1 MCGSTE
7 FKFHGR
13 PFANCSGK
21 EASAAGKAFA
31 GKVLSGMLAAGY
43 ELIIST
49 ELSFWQDHSTWFF
62 HKPPPPPPPS
72 RMKVAMAVA
81 EPSPVPP
88 DFACITL
95 RPYDRMYVMCGE
107 DDGVFNLVRS
117 AIEEGW
123 KRGIQGEKVVETRA
137 GKVRQLKL
145 KGSPWSNKGEEGAE
159 GHGALINVIGRLG
172 GAKWRLHIATNLKG
186 FLATLI
192 FVRDPRHSVKISD
205 LAMLSP
211 HNSDRVRLVH
221 FDKDDREA
229 VRKAIAESLCQVKE
243 PDEKVYPGGCGQE
256 LKLQGSPLDA
266 TGKAS
271 VASRRLMCRAM
282 EALARRGWICSTTI
296 TVSLYDRS
304 AFLFLRGSRAVNPRV
319 GCVALSVNNE
329 LRLLDFPEEDRRAL
343 RATVMRG
350 YLPGI
355 ERERQGGEEASGD
368 GNCLELRLRGEPFGD
383 STSYGLHGR
392 SMLTG
397 LLRVARERGWKL
409 VASGDVSANRGHDDS
424 GATTDVHSWF
434 FYKDQGV
441 KGLPAAL
448 NELIT
453 QR

>member
-1 MCGSTE
+1 MCGSIE

-21 EASAAGKAFA
+21 EASAAGKVFA
-31 GKVLSGMLAAGY
+31 GKVLGRMAAAGY
-43 ELIIST
+43 ELVIST

-62 HKPPPPPPPS
+62 HRDPRLPPKKEVES
-72 RMKVAMAVA
+72 SEAVC
-81 EPSPVPP
+81 S
-88 DFACITL
+88 ITL
-95 RPYDRMYVMCGE
+95 RPYDRMYVMCG
-107 DDGVFNLVRS
+107 DDEGFFNLIRN
-117 AIEEGW
+117 AMEEGW
-123 KRGIQGEKVVETRA
+123 RRGIQGEKVVGTRV

-159 GHGALINVIGRLG
+159 GHGALITVIGRLG
-172 GAKWRLHIATNLKG
+172 GAGWKMLAATNLKG
-186 FLATLI
+186 FLATLY
-192 FVRDPRHSVKISD
+192 FVREAGYSVKSSD

-221 FDKDDREA
+221 FDKEDREA
-229 VRKAIAESLCQVKE
+229 VRRAIAESLCQAKE
-243 PDEKVYPGGCGQE
+243 PDEKVYPSGCGQE
-256 LKLQGSPLDA
+256 LRLQGSPLDA

-271 VASRRLMCRAM
+271 VASRRLMCRTM
-282 EALARRGWICSTTI
+282 EALARRGWECSTTI

-304 AFLFLRGSRAVNPRV
+304 AFLFRRASSAASVPRV
-319 GCVALSVNNE
+319 GCLALSVSNE
-329 LRLLDFPEEDRRAL
+329 LRLLDFPEEDRRAF
-343 RATVMRG
+343 RASIIRG

-397 LLRVARERGWKL
+397 LLRVAKERGWRL

-434 FYKDQGV
+434 FYKDQGAKHV
-441 KGLPAAL
+441 ATSFINNSFGRLL
-448 NELIT
+448 
-453 QR
+453 R